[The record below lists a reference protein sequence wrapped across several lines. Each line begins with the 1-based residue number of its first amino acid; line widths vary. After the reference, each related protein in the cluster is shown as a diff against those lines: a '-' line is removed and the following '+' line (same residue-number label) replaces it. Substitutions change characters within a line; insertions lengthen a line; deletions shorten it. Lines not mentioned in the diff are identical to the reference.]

1 MNVRKYGTVFGIA
14 GRDQLI
20 YLPTYLFR
28 SIFFL
33 IILFIFFSLW
43 RVIYG
48 SAGVIAGFTMTQTLW
63 YLTFTETIEMS
74 QTRLFVP
81 ISTEVK
87 DGTVA
92 YSLLRP
98 YSYIS
103 YWVSRG
109 MGENLVKMVPLLLE
123 GFLMAFILVGPLPGY
138 LGALPF
144 GLLVIVGGILMGSL
158 LQVTIGLLAF
168 WFEEVT
174 PFWWILQK
182 ITFVIGGL
190 FLPIDFYPE
199 WLQGIARATPF
210 AFLAYWPASTWVNF
224 SWERFLTTLAG
235 QGAYIVALALLA
247 SLIFRRATRRL
258 QAQGG

>member
-1 MNVRKYGTVFGIA
+1 MSARKYATVFGIA

-20 YLPTYLFR
+20 YLPTYLLR
-28 SIFFL
+28 SVFFL

-43 RVIYG
+43 RVIYS
-48 SAGVIAGFTMTQTLW
+48 SAGVIAGFTITQTLW

-74 QTRLFVP
+74 QTRLFAP
-81 ISTEVK
+81 ISAEVK
-87 DGTVA
+87 DGSVA
-92 YSLLRP
+92 YSLVRP
-98 YSYIS
+98 YSYVA

-109 MGENLVKMVPLLLE
+109 MGENLVKMVPLLAE
-123 GFLMAFILVGPLPGY
+123 GFLLATILVGPLPGY
-138 LGALPF
+138 LEALPF
-144 GLLVIVGGILMGSL
+144 GLIVVIGGILMGSL
-158 LQVTIGLLAF
+158 LQVVIGLLAF

-199 WLQGIARATPF
+199 WLQGVARATPF
-210 AFLAYWPASTWVNF
+210 AFLAYWPASTWVSF
-224 SWERFLTTLAG
+224 SWERFATTLLG
-235 QGAYIVALALLA
+235 QVGFIVALSGIAA
-247 SLIFRRATRRL
+247 LIFKRAVFKL